1 MADGAYVEEGVSMVH
16 DGPVEIGD
24 GWKLMNTDMVA
35 DTLAQG
41 KHVFLPCVSSPGNDV
56 LSHYDL
62 SDAEMFALASEMG
75 EIASVEF
82 VGYEEVQCIAI
93 EDASHLYITDDVIPT
108 HNTSNIVFLKS
119 TDSDMLEKL
128 EKMSGKKHESHIDQ
142 KMVSRNEGKVWMRNE
157 GVVSYTMSTTE
168 MPVISYN
175 DMAFIPER
183 NSIVFRAGDS
193 PIWNRNETVL
203 PMSWRLLSANAIR
216 QPGKEYSLQTI
227 PTLSSAID
235 FDIRKNQ
242 PDFHEMLELRM
253 EQACLV
259 EEAETKYKELFDLD
273 ELEITQLDPDVYAA
287 AIMEIVDALYERN
300 HASDG
305 ETMSGGDGERK
316 SRTNTPDEI
325 ETNNQFVQAAR
336 DVNRAMTDRGTKR
349 YLGLLSRDDL
359 VNPAGAPNHQ
369 FDEMFVAV
377 FRNAKVGASRDDR
390 FSLKSGALFGGDAI
404 GRYAG
409 KPFITSASD
418 SERESAE
425 RYAQS
430 PDSRVY
436 SENEGGHIDEA
447 VSGMVVSDDFY
458 RFMASLDKWDDLW
471 DGKFK
476 DAFRRAYI
484 E

>member
-1 MADGAYVEEGVSMVH
+1 MSKMVV
-16 DGPVEIGD
+16 DGPVQLDD
-24 GWKLMNTDMVA
+24 GWVLVDTDMIAAYVREGRHVLLPTVELA
-35 DTLAQG
+35 DENVRASYSDDELVVLDALG
-41 KHVFLPCVSSPGNDV
+41 VSP
-56 LSHYDL
+56 
-62 SDAEMFALASEMG
+62 SEI
-75 EIASVEF
+75 ESVEL
-82 VGYEEVQCIAI
+82 VGEEEVQCIAI
-93 EDASHLYITDDVIPT
+93 DDDEHLYLTNEWVPV

-203 PMSWRLLSANAIR
+203 PMSWRLLKANAIR

-259 EEAETKYKELFDLD
+259 DEAEERYRELFDMD
-273 ELEITQLDPDVYAA
+273 EFEITQLDPDVYAA
-287 AIMEIVDALYERN
+287 AIMEIVDALYEKN
-300 HASDG
+300 HSSDG
-305 ETMSGGDGERK
+305 SSTPDVGRRK
-316 SRTNTPDEI
+316 PRTNTSDEI
-325 ETNNQFVQAAR
+325 EANDQFMKAAKR
-336 DVNRAMTDRGTKR
+336 VEREMASRKLNR
-349 YLGLLSRDDL
+349 YFNLLSQEDL
-359 VNPAGAPNHQ
+359 INPAGAVNHNLDQ
-369 FDEMFVAV
+369 V
-377 FRNAKVGASRDDR
+377 FEETFKRAKVGVPRDDR
-390 FSLKSGALFGGDAI
+390 FSLRSDGLYGGAASGLYD
-404 GRYAG
+404 G
-409 KPFITSASD
+409 KPFITYASAG
-418 SERESAE
+418 ELESAE
-425 RYAQS
+425 RHS
-430 PDSRVY
+430 RREGSRVY

-447 VSGMVVSDDFY
+447 SVGMAVSDDFY
-458 RFMASLDKWDDLW
+458 RFMASLDRWDDLW

-476 DAFRRAYI
+476 DAFRRAYV